1 MDASVALCHDGLG
14 QHVDNFQVSE
24 ILGDEILEN
33 LDSYFQDIDD
43 GLTISRMVSDSVI
56 RGMVNAVK
64 QEADEKIAQKELEV
78 EKLKHMLHLNHV
90 GADENESLGS
100 ALTHHESKST
110 SHHRMYCNCPD
121 AFVEHDR
128 MKESLGSLRNVAK
141 EQFKKLKIAIDGVR
155 GCSSIRKINS
165 GSELLGLGGILPEKA
180 SERWID
186 VDEMLESLNAT
197 FDRVH
202 ERVEDMFGLS
212 RESLC
217 SWQQEQEFKA
227 EIEGMVIKNCIRS
240 LQEGFEERL
249 WYQNVQFGG
258 NENVNW
264 PEKIKDISS
273 LRQELDAI
281 SKSLSIHESRPLT
294 SLGSL
299 EISGEWS
306 NDKKADNFR
315 CKSLSNS
322 VSSSTFI
329 WEGNGKHEDSNSNI
343 PENSDPAKLKQ
354 MSREELIT
362 EMTNMRRNHESKVQ
376 ELTEKNFKLM
386 RDILCLKERG
396 SASPLKKDN
405 ELDVLK
411 RKIPHFISKLDE
423 ILVEN
428 KKLCAFS
435 ENAKNLGSLKDRLE
449 SLLLENC
456 QLRDFLAD
464 KEKEVTCLLAQV
476 SDTAD
481 KLSQRQ
487 LLEAKLLC
495 AVEDAQIKA
504 LICEDVYK
512 CVLWELIGQIKCV
525 TEESDLKCNIVQEI
539 YEIILNEAAYLA
551 KPRSNSN
558 IEDSDIESIIMQG
571 LCGIIFEEA
580 LKYAEEEVSNLNMK
594 YADENK
600 IRVSLEMEAL
610 EKEEVLRLEL
620 VDKKKL
626 KQEIR
631 SLEESIEEKEKLVQ
645 ETTVALANEK
655 ERSELACQ
663 ELYNL
668 QNQKIKAL
676 EQIETY
682 EAENCELNQKLE
694 LIMTQLTKVDEERRM
709 FHAFAQEK
717 QKALSLVN
725 NKEREHQKQMA
736 LLIALAQGLSNAV
749 AGFECRVTENI
760 SNISL
765 RLENFSSESR
775 LLIPNANVLRRTG
788 LSYKQTLETKC
799 SDLEKAEAEVDL
811 LGDEVDALLSLLEK
825 IYIALD
831 HYSPI
836 LQHYPGIIEILK
848 LVKRELSG
856 ESTRPV

>member
-1 MDASVALCHDGLG
+1 MDASVALCRDGLG
-14 QHVDNFQVSE
+14 QHVDNSQVSE
-24 ILGDEILEN
+24 ISGDEIVEIM
-33 LDSYFQDIDD
+33 DSYFQDINDR
-43 GLTISRMVSDSVI
+43 LTISRMVSDSLIKGTVD
-56 RGMVNAVK
+56 AVE
-64 QEADEKIAQKELEV
+64 QEAEEKIAQKELEV
-78 EKLKHMLHLNHV
+78 KKLKHMLHLNHV

-128 MKESLGSLRNVAK
+128 VKESLGSLRNVAK
-141 EQFKKLKIAIDGVR
+141 EQFKKLKKAIDGIR

-180 SERWID
+180 SGWID

-197 FDRVH
+197 FDMVH
-202 ERVEDMFGLS
+202 EQVEDMFGLS
-212 RESLC
+212 RESFC

-227 EIEGMVIKNCIRS
+227 EIEGMVIKNCIWG

-249 WYQNVQFGG
+249 WDQNVQFGG

-264 PEKIKDISS
+264 LEKINDISS

-294 SLGSL
+294 SLGSI

-306 NDKKADNFR
+306 NDKKADHFR
-315 CKSLSNS
+315 SKSLSNS
-322 VSSSTFI
+322 VSSSTLI

-343 PENSDPAKLKQ
+343 PENSDPVKLKQ
-354 MSREELIT
+354 MSKDELIT

-376 ELTEKNFKLM
+376 EITEKNFRLM
-386 RDILCLKERG
+386 REILCMKERG

-405 ELDVLK
+405 ELDILK
-411 RKIPHFISKLDE
+411 RKIPHFISKLDG

-428 KKLCAFS
+428 KMLCAFS
-435 ENAKNLGSLKDRLE
+435 ENAENLGSLKDRLE
-449 SLLLENC
+449 SLLSENH
-456 QLRDFLAD
+456 QLRDLLAD
-464 KEKEVTCLLAQV
+464 KKKEVTCLLAQV
-476 SDTAD
+476 SDAAD

-487 LLEAKLLC
+487 LMEAKLLY
-495 AVEDAQIKA
+495 AIEDAQIKA

-512 CVLWELIGQIKCV
+512 CVLRELIGQIKCV
-525 TEESDLKCNIVQEI
+525 TEESDLKCNIVREI

-558 IEDSDIESIIMQG
+558 IEDSDIESITMQW

-580 LKYAEEEVSNLNMK
+580 LKDAEEKVSNLNMK
-594 YADENK
+594 YTDENK
-600 IRVSLEMEAL
+600 IRVTLEMEAL
-610 EKEEVLRLEL
+610 QREEVLRLEL

-626 KQEIR
+626 KQGMR

-655 ERSELACQ
+655 VQSELACQ
-663 ELYNL
+663 ELDNL
-668 QNQKIKAL
+668 RNQKIKAL

-682 EAENCELNQKLE
+682 KAEICELNQKLE
-694 LIMTQLTKVDEERRM
+694 LRMKELTEVDEERRM
-709 FHAFAQEK
+709 IHAFAQEK
-717 QKALSLVN
+717 QNALSLVN
-725 NKEREHQKQMA
+725 NKEREHQKQME
-736 LLIALAQGLSNAV
+736 LLVALAQGLSNAV
-749 AGFECRVTENI
+749 AGFERKVTENI

-765 RLENFSSESR
+765 RLENLSSESR

-788 LSYKQTLETKC
+788 LSYKQALERKC
-799 SDLEKAEAEVDL
+799 SDLEKAESEVDL

>member
-1 MDASVALCHDGLG
+1 MEDVRDMDAIVALCRDGLG
-14 QHVDNFQVSE
+14 QHADNLQVSE

-33 LDSYFQDIDD
+33 LDSYFQDINDR
-43 GLTISRMVSDSVI
+43 LTISRMVSDSVI
-56 RGMVNAVK
+56 KGTVDAVE
-64 QEADEKIAQKELEV
+64 QEAEEKIAQKELEV

-141 EQFKKLKIAIDGVR
+141 EHLEQFKKLKKAIDGVR

-165 GSELLGLGGILPEKA
+165 GSELLGLGGILQEKA

-186 VDEMLESLNAT
+186 VDEILESLNAS
-197 FDRVH
+197 FDTVH
-202 ERVEDMFGLS
+202 ERVEDMFELS

-240 LQEGFEERL
+240 LQEGFEETL
-249 WYQNVQFGG
+249 WDQNMQFGG
-258 NENVNW
+258 YKNVNW
-264 PEKIKDISS
+264 LEKINDISS

-306 NDKKADNFR
+306 NDKKADRFR
-315 CKSLSNS
+315 SKSLSNS
-322 VSSSTFI
+322 VSLSTLI

-343 PENSDPAKLKQ
+343 PEDSDPAKLKQ
-354 MSREELIT
+354 MSKDELIT

-376 ELTEKNFKLM
+376 EITEKSIRRM
-386 RDILCLKERG
+386 GEILCMKERG

-405 ELDVLK
+405 ELEILK
-411 RKIPHFISKLDE
+411 RKIPHFISKLDG
-423 ILVEN
+423 ILGEN
-428 KKLCAFS
+428 KMLCAFS
-435 ENAKNLGSLKDRLE
+435 ENAENLGSLKDRLE
-449 SLLLENC
+449 SLQSDNR
-456 QLRDFLAD
+456 QLRDLLAD
-464 KEKEVTCLLAQV
+464 KKKEVTCLLAQV
-476 SDTAD
+476 SDAAD
-481 KLSQRQ
+481 KMSQHR
-487 LLEAKLLC
+487 LFEAKLLC

-504 LICEDVYK
+504 VICEDVYK
-512 CVLWELIGQIKCV
+512 CVLRELIGQIKCV
-525 TEESDLKCNIVQEI
+525 TEESDLKCNIEREI

-580 LKYAEEEVSNLNMK
+580 LKDAEEKVSNLNMK
-594 YADENK
+594 YTDENK
-600 IRVSLEMEAL
+600 IRVTLEMEAL

-620 VDKKKL
+620 VDKKIL

-631 SLEESIEEKEKLVQ
+631 SLEELIEEKEKLAQ
-645 ETTVALANEK
+645 ETKVALANEK

-663 ELYNL
+663 ELDNL
-668 QNQKIKAL
+668 RNQKIKAL
-676 EQIETY
+676 EQIEKY
-682 EAENCELNQKLE
+682 KAEICELNQKLE
-694 LIMTQLTKVDEERRM
+694 LQMKQLTEVDEERRM
-709 FHAFAQEK
+709 IHAFAQEK
-717 QKALSLVN
+717 QNALSLVN
-725 NKEREHQKQMA
+725 NKEREHQKQME
-736 LLIALAQGLSNAV
+736 LLVALAQGLSNAV

-765 RLENFSSESR
+765 R
-775 LLIPNANVLRRTG
+775 
-788 LSYKQTLETKC
+788 
-799 SDLEKAEAEVDL
+799 
-811 LGDEVDALLSLLEK
+811 
-825 IYIALD
+825 
-831 HYSPI
+831 
-836 LQHYPGIIEILK
+836 
-848 LVKRELSG
+848 
-856 ESTRPV
+856 